1 MNILVLII
9 SNDSLPNYKYNR
21 EVWRSYMNNYS
32 NIHCYFIENSM
43 DESKTYPHIE
53 NRTIFFKGEETF
65 QNIIVKTLNSI
76 DYFINS
82 DIHYD
87 FVVRTNLSSVWDFD
101 VLQSYLKT
109 LPSEKVYS
117 GPRGPYYHLEHHYFM
132 FYFIGGMGIIMSND
146 VCKLLIENRETA
158 ESFKNMD
165 DIDIGYTLN
174 LLNIPQIFYHYYD
187 VTSLSSFEDNYDEIK
202 KKEQLFYRT
211 KCSEDN
217 RDSEPIYMRKIV
229 NLLYNL

>member
-9 SNDSLPNYKYNR
+9 SNDSLPHYKENR

-32 NIHCYFIENSM
+32 NIHSYFIENSM
-43 DESKTYPHIE
+43 DESKTYPFIE
-53 NRTIFFKGEETF
+53 NNTIYFKQEETF

-76 DYFINS
+76 DYFIKS

-117 GPRGPYYHLEHHYFM
+117 GTPGPYYHLQNLNFL

-146 VCKLLIENRETA
+146 VCKILIDNRTIT

-165 DIDIGYTLN
+165 DIDIGYTMHC
-174 LLNIPQIFYHYYD
+174 LNIPHIHKKYYD
-187 VTSLSSFEDNYDEIK
+187 ITSLSDFEEKYDIVK
-202 KKEQLFYRT
+202 KKEELYYRA
-211 KCSEDN
+211 KCCDQY
-217 RDSEPIYMRKIV
+217 RDTEPIYMRKIA